1 MRTEIVHSTKAPV
14 VPSTPIDA
22 PSAAIRNP
30 GFASA
35 TTKPSHHVIAL
46 RSCLS
51 STSADAIDPPSPKL
65 GVPAGVVPIGTAQ
78 AYGLLPRH
86 PDAVNLVPIA
96 PVRAEPGPSHDAIA
110 PVRAEP
116 GPSRTTPSL
125 RSGPSP
131 APRARRHR
139 SGPGRALPLAYDG
152 RSVPPGSSAEGRL
165 DRALLAS
172 GQLRRQVL
180 GLLPRDAAPGACT
193 APGGAPE
200 RAGRVVRLADLGPVA
215 RRRHLLRPDPTDTFD
230 QSSTASTEAGAVEDE
245 IPLQSPIDECNL
257 PAPSLNKFVLRGVK
271 GKCQPWCEGE
281 WLWSCRRA
289 RLASDAPG
297 DRF

>member
-1 MRTEIVHSTKAPV
+1 MRTEMVHSTKAPV

-96 PVRAEPGPSHDAIA
+96 PVRAEPGPSRTTRSLRSGPRPAPRARRHRSGPGRARPLAHDAIA

-116 GPSRTTPSL
+116 GPSRTTAG
-125 RSGPSP
+125 RC
-131 APRARRHR
+131 PR
-139 SGPGRALPLAYDG
+139 GRAP
-152 RSVPPGSSAEGRL
+152 
-165 DRALLAS
+165 
-172 GQLRRQVL
+172 
-180 GLLPRDAAPGACT
+180 
-193 APGGAPE
+193 
-200 RAGRVVRLADLGPVA
+200 
-215 RRRHLLRPDPTDTFD
+215 
-230 QSSTASTEAGAVEDE
+230 
-245 IPLQSPIDECNL
+245 
-257 PAPSLNKFVLRGVK
+257 
-271 GKCQPWCEGE
+271 
-281 WLWSCRRA
+281 
-289 RLASDAPG
+289 
-297 DRF
+297 